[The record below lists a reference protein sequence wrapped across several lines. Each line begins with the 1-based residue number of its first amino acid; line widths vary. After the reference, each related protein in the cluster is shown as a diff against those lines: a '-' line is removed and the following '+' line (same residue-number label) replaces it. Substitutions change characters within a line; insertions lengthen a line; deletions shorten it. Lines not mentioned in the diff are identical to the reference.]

1 MMDVLSF
8 RFETFIGIRFSI
20 NWSAPATKRT
30 FPRFCKHS
38 ARVRVEVIYAV
49 LSAGLRLRVKF
60 HSRLI
65 IFPILTRV
73 TPSLSLSSIIV
84 RIFSS
89 LLRLFYYFNK
99 TSKFIYGKL
108 NLSFNLILLL
118 FFTLHSLRARS
129 RERNTHSISTRKE
142 INRAERI
149 IGLIRST
156 KIPLKIEKRD
166 LSVLSTWLP
175 FPLCA
180 SKILLQH
187 VLWLPWD
194 FRVHG
199 KLISSRVNF
208 FFYI

>member
-1 MMDVLSF
+1 M
-8 RFETFIGIRFSI
+8 
-20 NWSAPATKRT
+20 
-30 FPRFCKHS
+30 
-38 ARVRVEVIYAV
+38 EVIYAV

-129 RERNTHSISTRKE
+129 RERHTHSISTRKE

-166 LSVLSTWLP
+166 LSVLST
-175 FPLCA
+175 
-180 SKILLQH
+180 
-187 VLWLPWD
+187 
-194 FRVHG
+194 
-199 KLISSRVNF
+199 
-208 FFYI
+208 